1 MFGYDRPVDNAKIVE
16 LFEELADLSDLA
28 GENPHAV
35 RAYRNFAET
44 VHGLTEPLQ
53 DIWKRG
59 EAQSLPGVGKAT
71 AAKLDELFTTGS
83 FQALDRVRSEVPR
96 SLLELLRIPGL
107 GPKRARAV
115 WQGLGITSLAELE
128 YACRENR
135 LVTLPGFGAKTQA
148 RLLASIAFVL
158 ESKNAIV
165 LGRALEI
172 ADDVE
177 KLLRDKG
184 ASQVR
189 VAGEARRGRP
199 QVAKL
204 VLVATGISLDE
215 AKQALEGSG
224 RITEIESTGAEGL
237 RLLYEGKSPFELRV
251 VPSNRFAS
259 TLFFETADEAHLDA
273 LAERAR
279 SRGKDLHALVEASA
293 SEDAIYEALD
303 LAPIPPELREGSGLE
318 QPTQLIERKDLA
330 GIFHSHTDW
339 SDGTAT
345 IESMAKAT
353 AGAGFGFL
361 GISDHSKAAAYAR
374 GLDSERLA
382 QQAEAIAEARTRVPG
397 VALLHGIEVDILRDG
412 SLDLDDET
420 LARLDFV
427 IASVHSSMTLSAEE
441 MTARLVRAVSHPLVT
456 MLGHPTGRLLLGRQ
470 GYAFDFEA
478 VVRAAVAND
487 TFLEINAS
495 RYRLD
500 LDDTLVRRAAAL
512 GARFS
517 INPDAHS
524 PSGIGDS
531 DLGVLVARR
540 AGLRPEQVL
549 NARPADEVFTW
560 LKERKDKAITRLGG
574 LA

>member
-1 MFGYDRPVDNAKIVE
+1 MDNAKVAE
-16 LFEELADLSDLA
+16 LFEEMADLSELA

-35 RAYRNFAET
+35 RAYRNFVET
-44 VHGLTEPLQ
+44 VHGLTEPLEA
-53 DIWKRG
+53 IWKRG
-59 EAQSLPGVGKAT
+59 EAMTLPGVGKAI
-71 AAKLDELFTTGS
+71 AAKLDEVFTTGT
-83 FQALDRVRSEVPR
+83 FQALERVRSEVPR
-96 SLLELLRIPGL
+96 GLLDLLRVPGL
-107 GPKRARAV
+107 GPKRARAL
-115 WQGLGITSLAELE
+115 WQGLGITNLAELE

-148 RLLASIAFVL
+148 RLLSAITFVL

-172 ADDVE
+172 ADDVAR
-177 KLLRDKG
+177 LLRDAG
-184 ASQVR
+184 ATQAH

-199 QVAKL
+199 QVADL
-204 VLVATGISLDE
+204 VLVAGISLDQ
-215 AKQALEGSG
+215 AKQALEASG
-224 RITEIESTGAEGL
+224 RITAIEELGTDGL
-237 RLLYEGKSPFELRV
+237 RLLYEGKSPFRLRLV
-251 VPSNRFAS
+251 APDRLTAA
-259 TLFFETADEAHLDA
+259 LFYETADQAHLEA
-273 LAERAR
+273 LAKRAR
-279 SRGKDLHALVEASA
+279 AQGKDLQTLVETSA
-293 SEDAIYEALD
+293 SEDAIYGALD
-303 LAPIPPELREGSGLE
+303 LPPIPPELREGSALE
-318 QPTQLIERKDLA
+318 VPSQLIERAHLS
-330 GIFHSHTDW
+330 GILHAHTDW

-345 IESMAKAT
+345 LEAMAKAT
-353 AGAGFGFL
+353 GSAGFRFL

-374 GLDSERLA
+374 GLDAERLA
-382 QQAEAIAEARTRVPG
+382 QQAEAIAEARKRVPD

-456 MLGHPTGRLLLGRQ
+456 ILGHPTGRLLLGRQ

-487 TFLEINAS
+487 TFFEINAS

-500 LDDTLVRRAAAL
+500 LDDTLLRRAAAM

-524 PSGIGDS
+524 PAGIADS
-531 DLGVLVARR
+531 DLGVIVARR

-549 NARPADEVFTW
+549 NARPADQVFAL
-560 LKERKDKAITRLGG
+560 LKERKDKAIARLGG
-574 LA
+574 MA

>member
-1 MFGYDRPVDNAKIVE
+1 MDNAKIVE

-44 VHGLTEPLQ
+44 AHGLTEPLE
-53 DIWKRG
+53 DIWRRG
-59 EAQSLPGVGKAT
+59 DALSLPGVGKAT

-172 ADDVE
+172 AGDVE
-177 KLLRDKG
+177 RLLRDEG
-184 ASQVR
+184 ASQIQ

-204 VLVATGISLDE
+204 VLVATGFSLDG
-215 AKQALEGSG
+215 AKHALEGSG
-224 RITEIESTGAEGL
+224 RITEIESTGTEEL

-251 VPSNRFAS
+251 VPSDRFAS
-259 TLFFETADEAHLDA
+259 TLFFETADQAHLDA

-279 SRGKDLHALVEASA
+279 SQGKELQALVEASA

-318 QPTQLIERKDLA
+318 QPTHLIEREDLA

-524 PSGIGDS
+524 PGGIGDS

-540 AGLRPEQVL
+540 AGLRPDQVL
-549 NARPADEVFTW
+549 NARPADEVFTL
-560 LKERKDKAITRLGG
+560 LKERKAKAIARLGA